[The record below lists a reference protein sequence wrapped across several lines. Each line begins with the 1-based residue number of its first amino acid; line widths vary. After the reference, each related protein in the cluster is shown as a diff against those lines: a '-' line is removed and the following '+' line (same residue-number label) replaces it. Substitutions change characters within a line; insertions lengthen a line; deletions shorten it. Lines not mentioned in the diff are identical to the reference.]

1 MNYRHAFHAGNF
13 ADVMKHIILVLT
25 IEHLKKKSKPFR
37 VIDTHAGCGLYDLR
51 NDEAQR
57 TLEWQDGIG
66 RLVAARDKEAWIAQ
80 FDALNSYLGILDTLN
95 SDGDIQFYP
104 GSPLIAEKLLRD
116 SDRMIA
122 NELHPEDVEILRN
135 NFARNKKVK
144 VMNLDG
150 WTFLKS
156 VLPPPE
162 RRGLVLVDPPFEQ
175 PGEFERMVQGLMA
188 AVKRFATGIY
198 LFWYPLKHLKEVA
211 RFKNNL
217 RDSNIKRL
225 LAVEVWV
232 APHDPGSGLTGTGM
246 VIHNAP
252 FGLQEEL
259 SNLLPNLTKLL
270 STHADAHFEIDVI
283 AGE

>member
-13 ADVMKHIILVLT
+13 ADVMKHIILVLA
-25 IEHLKKKSKPFR
+25 IEHLRKKSKPFR

-51 NDEAQR
+51 NGEAQR
-57 TLEWQDGIG
+57 TLEWRNGIG
-66 RLVAARDKEAWIAQ
+66 RLVAVREQETWIAQ
-80 FDALNSYLGILDTLN
+80 FSALNSYLGILDILN
-95 SDGDIQFYP
+95 TEELQFYP

-116 SDRMIA
+116 SDRLIA
-122 NELHPEDVEILRN
+122 NELHPEDVGILRN
-135 NFARNKKVK
+135 NFARNQKVK

-162 RRGLVLVDPPFEQ
+162 RRGLILIDPPFEQ

-198 LFWYPLKHLKEVA
+198 LLWYPLKHLNDVA
-211 RFKNNL
+211 RFKDSLRGSNL
-217 RDSNIKRL
+217 KRL

-232 APHDPGSGLTGTGM
+232 APHDPSSGLTGTGM

-259 SNLLPNLTKLL
+259 SNLLPYLTKLL
-270 STHADAHFEIDVI
+270 SIHVDARFEIDVI
-283 AGE
+283 ASE